1 MKTPFPYFGAK
12 HHVAADIWERFGN
25 PSYYYEP
32 FGGSLGTLLGRPEAT
47 ERQRYEYVGDAE
59 CLITN
64 FFRAAKLANP
74 EDLARLADW
83 PASQLDLEA
92 RTSWLKGHRLWLSE
106 SLRADPTWYDLE
118 CAAWF
123 VWVESV
129 KINTNGTS
137 VVLRRTTGVRRRN
150 QDLTEYFIALSKR
163 LKDVTIHFGD
173 WTKLANAASKESSHS
188 ETGILLD
195 PPYKYDTGRQKELYI
210 TDSGDVATYVHR
222 WALAR
227 AQTNPKLKI
236 ALCGFAGE
244 HKMPPTWEE
253 VAWSSKLGKGR
264 ERIWFSPSCQQRAE
278 PKTEEIQSRDS
289 VSPEPVVLPSGDNC
303 LPLGCRP
310 VSVLARL

>member
-1 MKTPFPYFGAK
+1 MKTPFPHFGAK

-59 CLITN
+59 CQITN

-92 RTSWLKGHRLWLSE
+92 RKKWLKEQRLWLRE
-106 SLRADPTWYDLE
+106 GLRADPTWYDLE
-118 CAAWF
+118 CAAWY
-123 VWVESV
+123 VWGQSV
-129 KINTNGTS
+129 KFGTHES
-137 VVLRRTTGVRRRN
+137 FVSLRRTSGVRRLG
-150 QDLTEYFIALSKR
+150 QDLTEYFTVLSKR
-163 LKDVTIHFGD
+163 LKDVTIYFGD
-173 WTKLANAASKESSHS
+173 WTNLATAATKESQRSDVA
-188 ETGILLD
+188 IMLD
-195 PPYKYDTGRQKELYI
+195 PPYKYATGRGQKLYV
-210 TDSGDVATYVHR
+210 TDSGDIATYVHR

-227 AQTNPKLKI
+227 AMTHPKLKI

-244 HKMPPTWEE
+244 HRMHPDWEE
-253 VAWSSKLGKGR
+253 VAWPSKLGKGR
-264 ERIWFSPSCQQRAE
+264 ERIWFSPSCQQPAE
-278 PKTEEIQSRDS
+278 PKTEAIQSRDT
-289 VSPEPVVLPSGDNC
+289 VLPQSVVIRSGDDGV
-303 LPLGCRP
+303 PLGCRP

>member
-1 MKTPFPYFGAK
+1 MKTPFPHFGAK

-59 CLITN
+59 CKITN

-92 RTSWLKGHRLWLSE
+92 RTNCLKGQRLWLSE
-106 SLRADPTWYDLE
+106 CLRADPNWYDLE

-129 KINTNGTS
+129 KINPNGTS

-150 QDLTEYFIALSKR
+150 QDLTVYFTALAKR

-173 WTKLANAASKESSHS
+173 WTKLANAAAKESSHS
-188 ETGILLD
+188 ETGIFLD
-195 PPYKYDTGRQKELYI
+195 PPYKYATGRQKKLYT
-210 TDSGDVATYVHR
+210 TDSADVATYVHR

-227 AQTNPKLKI
+227 AQTHPKLKI

-264 ERIWFSPSCQQRAE
+264 ERIWFSPNC
-278 PKTEEIQSRDS
+278 IQSNHGPTRMS
-289 VSPEPVVLPSGDNC
+289 RNRNTLIC
-303 LPLGCRP
+303 
-310 VSVLARL
+310 